1 MPTGGVKSL
10 RKLQFSRQAD
20 SDSGDAIAATE
31 IWRGM
36 GTIEDARDLHYIDED
51 VGLLVGSDR
60 TNTSALQAKLSL
72 DAIPATYEQFP
83 HLLEMNIKTV
93 TPTSDSG
100 NGSGIIYTYPIPTN
114 ATQAIKP
121 YCWQGGDN
129 IQAEVA
135 NFMHG
140 IDFTWAGEEQKEWM
154 MSSNLMGR
162 TVANTSFTALS
173 NLVAIDE
180 MNFNQTKLYIDPD
193 SGSWGSTLFSN
204 TLLQASL
211 KYTSG
216 LIPKYTAD
224 GNLYPS
230 WFQMTMP
237 TIELTITFEHDANSV
252 IEKTNWR
259 NETARLI
266 RLLNQGP
273 ALTTPGVYTYK
284 TSQLDLAGKWLK
296 FAKLGERNG
305 NDVLEGTFTGR
316 YNATQASAG
325 QIIVVNE
332 RSTLG

>member
-1 MPTGGVKSL
+1 MPTGGVKAL
-10 RKLQFSRQAD
+10 RKLQFARQAD

-31 IWRGM
+31 IWRGT

-51 VGLLVGSDR
+51 VGILVGTDR
-60 TNTSALQAKLSL
+60 TNTSALQAKLTL
-72 DAIPATYEQFP
+72 DPIPATYEQFP
-83 HLLEMNIKTV
+83 HILEMNVKTV

-114 ATQAIKP
+114 ATQAVKP

-140 IDFTWAGEEQKEWM
+140 IDFTLSGEEQKEWM

-162 TVANTSFTALS
+162 TVVNNNFTSLS
-173 NLVAIDE
+173 SLVAIDE

-193 SGSWGSTLFSN
+193 SNSWGTTLFSN

-224 GNLYPS
+224 GNLYLS

-237 TIELTITFEHDANSV
+237 KIELTITCEHDSQMV
-252 IEKTNWR
+252 IEKGFWR
-259 NETARLI
+259 TETARLI

-284 TSQLDLAGKWLK
+284 TLNIDLAGKWLK
-296 FAKLGERNG
+296 VNKLGERNG
-305 NDVLEGTFTGR
+305 NDVLEFTFTGR

-325 QIIVVNE
+325 QFIVVNE
-332 RSTLG
+332 RASL